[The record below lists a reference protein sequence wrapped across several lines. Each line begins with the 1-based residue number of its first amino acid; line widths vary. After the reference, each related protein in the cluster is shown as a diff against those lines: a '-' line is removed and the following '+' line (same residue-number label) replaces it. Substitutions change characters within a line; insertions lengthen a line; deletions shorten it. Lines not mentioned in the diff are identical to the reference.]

1 MPDPKVKAN
10 PIEQLNELIWS
21 DVLERQGRIGRILA
35 TLLRYLYAVLRDIFS
50 GQITM
55 RAMSL
60 VYTTL
65 LSIVP
70 LLAFSFSVLK
80 GLGIH
85 EKLEEQMYLFLEPL
99 GERGIDITDK
109 VMALVYN
116 VNGRVLGGVSLA
128 FFLWTAI
135 SMVQKIEE
143 SLNYVWYVSENRSFA
158 RRFTE
163 YMFVL
168 MVGPLAIVIALG
180 MITALQNQEIVQYLL
195 ENKVV
200 GSLFVAT
207 SKLTPYFIVAAVF
220 AFLYW
225 FMPNTRVRFVPAVV
239 GGLAG
244 GFIWASMVVI
254 FTTFVA
260 TASARQAVYASFA
273 IAIVTLIWL
282 YLNWLILLIGAQL
295 AFYVQNPAYLKIG
308 RQEPRL
314 SNSVRER
321 LALSVMLLVGRT
333 FRDPDATLPVQA
345 LSDSLQIPS
354 LALAPVLE
362 DLEARGILTANE
374 NGDLMPAREMARIQL
389 RDILGV
395 IRSEGETGS
404 YREPA
409 WEKYIDT
416 LGDKLDEAVLSAV
429 GTMTLTE
436 FVDAAGPPPDST
448 SAAGDGHLVDE
459 DRPAADTTT

>member
-1 MPDPKVKAN
+1 MKSN
-10 PIEQLNELIWS
+10 PIEYLNDLIWS
-21 DVLERQGRIGRILA
+21 EPLEKQNRIGRIV
-35 TLLRYLYAVLRDIFS
+35 TSVMRYLYAVLRDVFS

-80 GLGIH
+80 GLGIDQ
-85 EKLEEQMYLFLEPL
+85 KLEAQMYLFLEPL
-99 GERGIDITDK
+99 GDRGVEITDK

-135 SMVQKIEE
+135 SMVQKVEE
-143 SLNYVWYVSENRSFA
+143 SLNYVWYVSESRSFA

-168 MVGPLAIVIALG
+168 LIGPLAIVIALG
-180 MITALQNQEIVQYLL
+180 MITALQNQSIVQYLL
-195 ENKVV
+195 QNELV
-200 GSLFVAT
+200 GPLFVAT
-207 SKLTPYFIVAAVF
+207 SKLTPYFIVASVF

-225 FMPNTRVRFVPAVV
+225 FMPNTRVRFVPAIV

-282 YLNWLILLIGAQL
+282 YMNWLILLIGAQL
-295 AFYVQNPAYLKIG
+295 AFYIQNPAYLRIG

-321 LALSVMLLVGRT
+321 LALNIMLMVGRT
-333 FRDPDATLPVQA
+333 FREPVQKLPVQA
-345 LSDSLQIPS
+345 LSEALQIPS
-354 LALAPVLE
+354 LALAPVID
-362 DLEARGILTANE
+362 DLEAKGLLTANE
-374 NGDLMPAREMARIQL
+374 KGELLPAREMARIQL
-389 RDILGV
+389 REILDV
-395 IRSEGETGS
+395 VRSEGETGS
-404 YREPA
+404 YREPS
-409 WEKYIDT
+409 WEPYVES
-416 LGDKLDEAVLSAV
+416 LGDKLDEASLSAV
-429 GTMTLTE
+429 GSMTLSE
-436 FVDAAGPPPDST
+436 LVDAAGPSAGSAST
-448 SAAGDGHLVDE
+448 AGDGHLVDK
-459 DRPAADTTT
+459 D

>member
-1 MPDPKVKAN
+1 MDSKAN
-10 PIEQLNELIWS
+10 PIEQLNQLIWS
-21 DVLERQGRIGRILA
+21 ESLERQGRIGRLVA
-35 TLLRYLYAVLRDIFS
+35 TVMRYIYAVLRDIFS
-50 GQITM
+50 GQLTM

-70 LLAFSFSVLK
+70 LLAFSFAVLK

-85 EKLEEQMYLFLEPL
+85 QKLEEQMYLFLEPL
-99 GERGIDITDK
+99 GERGIQITDS
-109 VMALVYN
+109 VMALVHN

-143 SLNYVWYVSENRSFA
+143 SLNYVWYVSESRSFA
-158 RRFTE
+158 KRFTE

-168 MVGPLAIVIALG
+168 MIGPLAIVIALG
-180 MITALQNQEIVQYLL
+180 MITALQNQDVVKYLL
-195 ENKVV
+195 ENDIV
-200 GSLFVAT
+200 GPLFVAT
-207 SKLTPYFIVAAVF
+207 SKLTPYFIVSGVF

-225 FMPNTRVRFVPAVV
+225 FMPNTRVRFLPAIV

-295 AFYVQNPAYLKIG
+295 AFYVQNPAYLRIG

-314 SNSVRER
+314 SNSMRER
-321 LALSVMLLVGRT
+321 LALNIMLLVGRA
-333 FRDPDATLPVQA
+333 FREPGEKLPVQA
-345 LSDSLQIPS
+345 LSDALQIPS
-354 LALAPVLE
+354 LALAPVID
-362 DLEARGILTANE
+362 DLESKGLLTANE
-374 NGDLMPAREMARIQL
+374 KGELLPAREMTRIRL
-389 RDILGV
+389 GDILEVVRG
-395 IRSEGETGS
+395 EGETGS
-404 YREPA
+404 YREPT
-409 WEKYIDT
+409 WEPYVDS
-416 LGDKLDEAVLSAV
+416 LGRTLDEAALSAV
-429 GTMTLTE
+429 GEMTLSE
-436 FVDAAGPPPDST
+436 LVDAAGST
-448 SAAGDGHLVDE
+448 SGTVSTPGDGHGVDE
-459 DRPAADTTT
+459 D

>member
-1 MPDPKVKAN
+1 MKSN
-10 PIEQLNELIWS
+10 PIEYLNELIWS
-21 DVLERQGRIGRILA
+21 EPLEKQNRIGRIV
-35 TLLRYLYAVLRDIFS
+35 TSVMRYLYAVLRDVFS

-80 GLGIH
+80 GLGIDQ
-85 EKLEEQMYLFLEPL
+85 KLEAQMYLFLEPL
-99 GERGIDITDK
+99 GERGVEITDK

-135 SMVQKIEE
+135 SMVQKVEE
-143 SLNYVWYVSENRSFA
+143 SLNYVWYVSESRSFA

-168 MVGPLAIVIALG
+168 MIGPLAIVIALG
-180 MITALQNQEIVQYLL
+180 MITALQNQSIVQYLL
-195 ENKVV
+195 QNELV
-200 GSLFVAT
+200 GPLFVAT
-207 SKLTPYFIVAAVF
+207 SKLTPYFIVASVF

-225 FMPNTRVRFVPAVV
+225 FMPNTRVRFVPAIV

-282 YLNWLILLIGAQL
+282 YMNWLILLIGAPL
-295 AFYVQNPAYLKIG
+295 AFYVQNPAYLRIG

-314 SNSVRER
+314 SNSMRER
-321 LALSVMLLVGRT
+321 LALNIMLVVGRT
-333 FRDPDATLPVQA
+333 FREPVQKLPVQA
-345 LSDSLQIPS
+345 LSEALQIPS
-354 LALAPVLE
+354 LALAPVID
-362 DLEARGILTANE
+362 DLEAKGLLTANE
-374 NGDLMPAREMARIQL
+374 KGELLPAREMARIQL
-389 RDILGV
+389 REILDV
-395 IRSEGETGS
+395 VRSEGETGS
-404 YREPA
+404 YREPS
-409 WEKYIDT
+409 WEPYVET
-416 LGDKLDEAVLSAV
+416 LGDKLDEASLSAV
-429 GTMTLTE
+429 GSMTLSE
-436 FVDAAGPPPDST
+436 LVDAAGPPARNG
-448 SAAGDGHLVDE
+448 SAARDGHLLDK
-459 DRPAADTTT
+459 D

>member
-1 MPDPKVKAN
+1 MSTKVH
-10 PIEQLNELIWS
+10 PIERLNELIWS
-21 DVLERQGRIGRILA
+21 DSLEKQGRIGRMVA
-35 TLLRYLYAVLRDIFS
+35 AFMRYFYAVVRDIFS

-70 LLAFSFSVLK
+70 LLAFSFAVLK

-99 GERGIDITDK
+99 GERGVQITDNM
-109 VMALVYN
+109 MALVYN

-135 SMVQKIEE
+135 SMVQKVEE
-143 SLNYVWYVSENRSFA
+143 SLNYVWYVSETRSFA

-168 MVGPLAIVIALG
+168 MIGPLAIVIALG

-195 ENKVV
+195 ENQIV

-207 SKLTPYFIVAAVF
+207 SKLTPYFLVAAVF

-225 FMPNTRVRFVPAVV
+225 FMPNTRVSFLPAIV

-244 GFIWASMVVI
+244 GFIWASMVII

-260 TASARQAVYASFA
+260 TAAARQAVYASFA

-308 RQEPRL
+308 RQDPRL

-321 LALSVMLLVGRT
+321 LALNIMLLVGRT
-333 FRDPDATLPVQA
+333 FRDPAASLPIQA

-362 DLEARGILTANE
+362 DLESRGLITANE
-374 NGDLMPAREMARIQL
+374 KGELLPAREMARIQV
-389 RDILGV
+389 RDILEV

-404 YREPA
+404 HREPTWDPYVDA
-409 WEKYIDT
+409 
-416 LGDKLDEAVLSAV
+416 LGQKLNEAALSAA
-429 GTMTLTE
+429 GTMTLSE
-436 FVDAAGPPPDST
+436 LVDAAVQSSGDDSA
-448 SAAGDGHLVDE
+448 SRDRHLVDE
-459 DRPAADTTT
+459 D

>member
-1 MPDPKVKAN
+1 MKSN
-10 PIEQLNELIWS
+10 PTEFLNELIWS
-21 DVLERQGRIGRILA
+21 ESLEKQGRIGRLVA
-35 TLLRYLYAVLRDIFS
+35 TVMRYLYAVLRDVFA

-80 GLGIH
+80 GLGIDQ
-85 EKLEEQMYLFLEPL
+85 KLEAQMYLFLEPL
-99 GERGIDITDK
+99 GDRGIEITDR

-116 VNGRVLGGVSLA
+116 VNGRVLGGLSLA
-128 FFLWTAI
+128 FFLWIAI
-135 SMVQKIEE
+135 SMVQKVEE
-143 SLNYVWYVSENRSFA
+143 SLNYVWYVSESRSFA

-168 MVGPLAIVIALG
+168 MIGPLAIVIALG
-180 MITALQNQEIVQYLL
+180 MITALQNQSIVQYLL
-195 ENKVV
+195 QNQIV
-200 GSLFVAT
+200 GPLFVAT
-207 SKLTPYFIVAAVF
+207 SKLTPYFIVSGVF

-225 FMPNTRVRFVPAVV
+225 FMPNTRVRLVPAIT

-254 FTTFVA
+254 FTTFIA

-295 AFYVQNPAYLKIG
+295 AFYVQNPAYLRIG

-314 SNSVRER
+314 SNAVRER
-321 LALSVMLLVGRT
+321 LALNIMLLVGRT
-333 FRDPDATLPVQA
+333 FRDPVAKLSVQGVSDALR
-345 LSDSLQIPS
+345 IPS
-354 LALAPVLE
+354 LALAPVVE
-362 DLEARGILTANE
+362 DLEARGLLTTNE
-374 NGDLMPAREMARIQL
+374 EGELLPAREMARIPL
-389 RDILGV
+389 REILDV
-395 IRSEGETGS
+395 VRNEGETGS
-404 YREPA
+404 YREPT
-409 WEKYIDT
+409 WERHIDE
-416 LGDKLDEAVLSAV
+416 LGSKLDEAAFSAV
-429 GTMTLTE
+429 GEMTLSDL
-436 FVDAAGPPPDST
+436 VDEAVPAPVSGST
-448 SAAGDGHLVDE
+448 PGDGHLVDK
-459 DRPAADTTT
+459 

>member
-1 MPDPKVKAN
+1 MGIRAN
-10 PIEQLNELIWS
+10 PIERLNELVWS
-21 DVLERQGRIGRILA
+21 DTLEKQGRIGRLLA
-35 TLLRYLYAVLRDIFS
+35 TILRYLYAVLRDFFS

-80 GLGIH
+80 GLGID
-85 EKLEEQMYLFLEPL
+85 EKLEAQMYLFLEPL
-99 GERGIDITDK
+99 GARGIEITDK

-143 SLNYVWYVSENRSFA
+143 SLNYVWYVSESRSFA

-195 ENKVV
+195 DNRVV
-200 GSLFVAT
+200 GPVFVAT
-207 SKLTPYFIVAAVF
+207 SKLTPYFLVSAVF

-225 FMPNTRVRFVPAVV
+225 FMPNTRVRAIPAIL

-254 FTTFVA
+254 FTTFLA

-282 YLNWLILLIGAQL
+282 YLNWLVLLIGAQL
-295 AFYVQNPAYLKIG
+295 AFYVQNPAYLRIG

-314 SNSVRER
+314 SNAVRER
-321 LALSVMLLVGRT
+321 LALNIMLLVGRT
-333 FRDPDATLPVQA
+333 FREPLAKLPVQA
-345 LSDSLQIPS
+345 LSDALQIPS
-354 LALAPVLE
+354 LALAPVVA
-362 DLEARGILTANE
+362 DLELRGLLTANE
-374 NGDLMPAREMARIQL
+374 QGELMPAREMTRIPL
-389 RDILGV
+389 REILDV
-395 IRSEGETGS
+395 VRSEGETGS
-404 YREPA
+404 YREPT
-409 WEKYIDT
+409 WEHYVDE
-416 LGDKLDEAVLSAV
+416 LGTKLDQAAFSAV
-429 GTMTLTE
+429 GDMTLSDL
-436 FVDAAGPPPDST
+436 VDAASPAGGPGST
-448 SAAGDGHLVDE
+448 PRNGHLVDE
-459 DRPAADTTT
+459 D

>member
-1 MPDPKVKAN
+1 MKSN
-10 PIEQLNELIWS
+10 PIEYLNELIWS
-21 DVLERQGRIGRILA
+21 EPLEKQNRIGRIV
-35 TLLRYLYAVLRDIFS
+35 TTVMRYLFAVLRDVFS

-85 EKLEEQMYLFLEPL
+85 EQIEDQMYLFLEPL
-99 GERGIDITDK
+99 GDRGVEITDK

-116 VNGRVLGGVSLA
+116 VNGRVLGGLSLA

-135 SMVQKIEE
+135 SMVQKVEE
-143 SLNYVWYVSENRSFA
+143 SLNYVWYVSESRSFA

-168 MVGPLAIVIALG
+168 LIGPLAIVISLG
-180 MITALQNQEIVQYLL
+180 MITALQNQSIVQYLL
-195 ENKVV
+195 QNELV
-200 GSLFVAT
+200 GPLFVAT
-207 SKLTPYFIVAAVF
+207 SKLTPYFIVASVF

-225 FMPNTRVRFVPAVV
+225 FMPNTRVRFVPAIV

-282 YLNWLILLIGAQL
+282 YMNWLILLIGAQL
-295 AFYVQNPAYLKIG
+295 AFYVQNPAYLRIG

-314 SNSVRER
+314 SNSMRER
-321 LALSVMLLVGRT
+321 LALNIMLMVGRT
-333 FRDPDATLPVQA
+333 FREPVQKLPVQA
-345 LSDSLQIPS
+345 LSEALQIPS
-354 LALAPVLE
+354 LALAPVID
-362 DLEARGILTANE
+362 DLEAKGLLTANE
-374 NGDLMPAREMARIQL
+374 KGELLPAREMARIQL
-389 RDILGV
+389 REILDV
-395 IRSEGETGS
+395 VRSEGETGS
-404 YREPA
+404 YREPS
-409 WEKYIDT
+409 WEPYVET
-416 LGDKLDEAVLSAV
+416 LGDKLDEASLSAV
-429 GTMTLTE
+429 GSMTLSE
-436 FVDAAGPPPDST
+436 LVDAAGPSPGSAST
-448 SAAGDGHLVDE
+448 AGDGHLVDK
-459 DRPAADTTT
+459 D

>member
-1 MPDPKVKAN
+1 MKSN
-10 PIEQLNELIWS
+10 PIEYLNELIWS
-21 DVLERQGRIGRILA
+21 EPLEKQRRIGRIV
-35 TLLRYLYAVLRDIFS
+35 TSVMRYLFAVLRDVFS

-80 GLGIH
+80 GLGIDQ
-85 EKLEEQMYLFLEPL
+85 KLESQMYLFLEPL
-99 GERGIDITDK
+99 GDRGVEITDK

-135 SMVQKIEE
+135 SMVQKVEE
-143 SLNYVWYVSENRSFA
+143 SLNYVWYVSESRSFA

-168 MVGPLAIVIALG
+168 LIGPLAIVIALG
-180 MITALQNQEIVQYLL
+180 MITALQNQSIVQYLL
-195 ENKVV
+195 QNELV
-200 GSLFVAT
+200 GPLFVAT
-207 SKLTPYFIVAAVF
+207 SKLTPYFIVASVF

-225 FMPNTRVRFVPAVV
+225 FMPNTRVRFVPAIV

-282 YLNWLILLIGAQL
+282 YMNWLILLIGAQL
-295 AFYVQNPAYLKIG
+295 AFYVQNPAYLRIG

-321 LALSVMLLVGRT
+321 LALNIMLMVGRT
-333 FRDPDATLPVQA
+333 FREPVQKLPVQA
-345 LSDSLQIPS
+345 LSEALQIPS
-354 LALAPVLE
+354 LALAPVID
-362 DLEARGILTANE
+362 DLEAKGLLTANE
-374 NGDLMPAREMARIQL
+374 KGELLPAREMARIQL
-389 RDILGV
+389 REILDV
-395 IRSEGETGS
+395 VRSEGETGS
-404 YREPA
+404 YREPS
-409 WEKYIDT
+409 WEPYVET
-416 LGDKLDEAVLSAV
+416 LGDKLDEASLSAV
-429 GTMTLTE
+429 GSMTLSE
-436 FVDAAGPPPDST
+436 LVDAAGPSPGSA
-448 SAAGDGHLVDE
+448 SAAGDGHLVDK
-459 DRPAADTTT
+459 D

>member
-1 MPDPKVKAN
+1 MEPKAN
-10 PIEQLNELIWS
+10 PIERLNELIWG
-21 DVLERQGRIGRILA
+21 DTLEKQGRIGHLVA
-35 TLLRYLYAVLRDIFS
+35 TAMRYLYAVLRDIFS

-80 GLGIH
+80 GLGID
-85 EKLEEQMYLFLEPL
+85 EKLEAQMYLFLEPL
-99 GERGIDITDK
+99 GDRGVEITDK

-116 VNGRVLGGVSLA
+116 VNGRVLGGLSLA

-143 SLNYVWYVSENRSFA
+143 SLNYVWYVSESRSFA

-180 MITALQNQEIVQYLL
+180 MITALQNQAIVQYLL
-195 ENKVV
+195 ENRVF
-200 GSLFVAT
+200 GPLFVAT
-207 SKLTPYFIVAAVF
+207 SKLTPYFLVSAVF

-225 FMPNTRVRFVPAVV
+225 FMPNTRVRVIPAIL

-295 AFYVQNPAYLKIG
+295 AFYVQNPAYLRIG

-314 SNSVRER
+314 SNAVRER
-321 LALSVMLLVGRT
+321 LALNIMLLVGRT
-333 FRDPDATLPVQA
+333 FRDPVAKLSVQTVSDALR
-345 LSDSLQIPS
+345 IPS
-354 LALAPVLE
+354 LALAPVVE
-362 DLEARGILTANE
+362 DLGSRGLLTTNE
-374 NGDLMPAREMARIQL
+374 EGALLPAREMARIPL
-389 RDILGV
+389 REILDV
-395 IRSEGETGS
+395 VRSEGETGS
-404 YREPA
+404 YREPT
-409 WEKYIDT
+409 WEHYVDE
-416 LGDKLDEAVLSAV
+416 LGTKLDQAAFSAV
-429 GTMTLTE
+429 GDMTLSDL
-436 FVDAAGPPPDST
+436 VDAAVPAPAPAST
-448 SAAGDGHLVDE
+448 PGDGHLVDE
-459 DRPAADTTT
+459 D

>member
-1 MPDPKVKAN
+1 MSTKVH
-10 PIEQLNELIWS
+10 PIERLNELIWS
-21 DVLERQGRIGRILA
+21 DSLEKQGRIGRMVA
-35 TLLRYLYAVLRDIFS
+35 AFMRYFYAVLRDIFS

-70 LLAFSFSVLK
+70 LLAFSFAVLK

-99 GERGIDITDK
+99 GERGVQITDNM
-109 VMALVYN
+109 MALVYN

-135 SMVQKIEE
+135 SMVQKVEE
-143 SLNYVWYVSENRSFA
+143 SLNYVWYVSETRSFA

-168 MVGPLAIVIALG
+168 MIGPLAIVIALG

-195 ENKVV
+195 ENKIV

-207 SKLTPYFIVAAVF
+207 SKLTPYFIVSGVF

-225 FMPNTRVRFVPAVV
+225 FMPNTSVRFVPAVV

-244 GFIWASMVVI
+244 GFIWAGMVVI

-260 TASARQAVYASFA
+260 TAAARQAVYASFA

-321 LALSVMLLVGRT
+321 LALNIMLLVGRA
-333 FRDPDATLPVQA
+333 FRDPGATLPTQA
-345 LSDSLQIPS
+345 LSDALQIPS
-354 LALAPVLE
+354 LALAPVID
-362 DLEARGILTANE
+362 DLEAKGLLTANE
-374 NGDLMPAREMARIQL
+374 KGELLPAREMSRIPL
-389 RDILGV
+389 SEILDIV
-395 IRSEGETGS
+395 RSEGETGS
-404 YREPA
+404 YREPT
-409 WEKYIDT
+409 WEPYIET
-416 LGDKLDEAVLSAV
+416 LGHKLDEAALSAV
-429 GTMTLTE
+429 GEMTLSDL
-436 FVDAAGPPPDST
+436 VDADGSPSGTGST
-448 SAAGDGHLVDE
+448 SGDGHRVDK
-459 DRPAADTTT
+459 D

>member
-1 MPDPKVKAN
+1 MKTH
-10 PIEQLNELIWS
+10 PIEAVNDLIWS
-21 DVLERQGRIGRILA
+21 KSLEGKGRIGRIVA
-35 TLLRYLYAVLRDIFS
+35 TVMRYLYAVLRDIFS
-50 GQITM
+50 GQLTM

-99 GERGIDITDK
+99 GDRGAQITDN

-135 SMVQKIEE
+135 SMVQKVEE
-143 SLNYVWYVSENRSFA
+143 SLNYVWYVSESRSFA

-180 MITALQNQEIVQYLL
+180 MITALQNQDIVQYLL
-195 ENKVV
+195 ENQIV

-207 SKLTPYFIVAAVF
+207 SKLTPYFLVAGVF

-225 FMPNTRVRFVPAVV
+225 FMPNTKVRFVPAIV

-244 GFIWASMVVI
+244 GFIWASMVII

-295 AFYVQNPAYLKIG
+295 AFYVQNPAYLRIG

-321 LALSVMLLVGRT
+321 LALNIMLLVGRT
-333 FRDPDATLPVQA
+333 FREPLQKLPVQA
-345 LSDSLQIPS
+345 LSDALQIPS

-362 DLEARGILTANE
+362 DLEARGLLTTNE
-374 NGDLMPAREMARIQL
+374 DGELLPAREMAQIQL
-389 RDILGV
+389 RDILDV
-395 IRSEGETGS
+395 VRSEGETGS
-404 YREPA
+404 YREPT
-409 WEKYIDT
+409 WDPFIDE
-416 LGDKLDEAVLSAV
+416 LGDKLDAATRSAV
-429 GTMTLTE
+429 GTMTLSDL
-436 FVDAAGPPPDST
+436 VDAAG
-448 SAAGDGHLVDE
+448 SAAGNGHLVDE
-459 DRPAADTTT
+459 D